1 MSAPVK
7 ALQAVD
13 LDARWA
19 LHPQVAL
26 RPESF
31 GALLYHFG
39 TRKLSFLKN
48 RTIVAIIESF
58 PQHPNM
64 RSAIEAAGIP
74 ESGRAP
80 YVKALATLAD
90 SHMIATVGDS
100 APNDPR

>member
-7 ALQAVD
+7 TSDAALD

-58 PQHPNM
+58 PEHPDM
-64 RSAIEAAGIP
+64 RSALEAAGIS
-74 ESGRAP
+74 ESGQAP

-90 SHMIATVGDS
+90 SRMIHKL
-100 APNDPR
+100 

>member
-1 MSAPVK
+1 MTT
-7 ALQAVD
+7 AVRDD
-13 LDARWA
+13 LDAVGLDLDSRWV

-48 RTIVAIIESF
+48 RTIVAIITSF
-58 PQHPNM
+58 PDHPDM
-64 RSAIEAAGIP
+64 RSAIEAAGIT
-74 ESGRAP
+74 EEQSAP

-90 SHMIATVGDS
+90 SSMLTR
-100 APNDPR
+100 P